1 MATMT
6 EPKKYKRSWRRGKR
20 MLAVSYSYLFLAVA
34 MGAAFYFGA
43 SHEDTSLEHQ
53 NRRLLSEERSLA
65 TDADGLAVPAP
76 APTNSSSSKSLDLMG
91 IDLFT
96 MEQRKGGAIV
106 LHIWCILIMFYG
118 IAVLCDNYFEP
129 ALEKICDHFGLE
141 EDVAGATFMAAGGSA
156 PELATSLLG
165 VFVTKSDIGI
175 GTIVGS
181 AVFNVLFVIGV
192 CAILAPNLDL
202 TWWPLARDCTYYCF
216 SILVLT
222 ICILDQKIDWYEAV
236 LLLGLY
242 VIYVL
247 IMANNQRLHKKVA
260 YHIDHHDLGNRPKIC
275 QVVAKIMDTN
285 LVEMFIYAVIIL
297 NLVVT
302 VGYPDEPI
310 PDFINLVCALIYIL
324 EFLIKNFGLGFV
336 GYWLDPMNALDG
348 VLVVLIIVE
357 LIISSGGDIGGAAR
371 SVRSARLF
379 RFFRVIRVLRMIRL
393 YKAFYTP
400 KQDAYTQ
407 TTPRLQAGTA
417 EEQFAEPVVVVGST
431 EFSSAAVEP
440 TTNTAGGAKVVPAND
455 DETPADEKKEGEGE
469 GGGEEGEDDD
479 DDDGPYDP
487 FEVPDS
493 MIEKFIWFTSMPM
506 IICMYM
512 VIPDCNRPG
521 RENWWPLSFVGCITT
536 IAILAY
542 VMVWMAT
549 LFGKVANIPD
559 PVMGLT
565 FLAAGTSIPDALS
578 SLAVARKGFGDMA
591 VSSSVGSNIFDILIG
606 LPVPWILQTGIVDPG
621 GTVDIASSGIAIM
634 IITLFIM
641 VALVVVSI
649 QAFNWRLVKKLG
661 YIYIALY
668 ILFVIESL
676 MLEYDVFL

>member
-1 MATMT
+1 
-6 EPKKYKRSWRRGKR
+6 
-20 MLAVSYSYLFLAVA
+20 
-34 MGAAFYFGA
+34 
-43 SHEDTSLEHQ
+43 
-53 NRRLLSEERSLA
+53 
-65 TDADGLAVPAP
+65 
-76 APTNSSSSKSLDLMG
+76 
-91 IDLFT
+91 
-96 MEQRKGGAIV
+96 
-106 LHIWCILIMFYG
+106 
-118 IAVLCDNYFEP
+118 
-129 ALEKICDHFGLE
+129 
-141 EDVAGATFMAAGGSA
+141 
-156 PELATSLLG
+156 
-165 VFVTKSDIGI
+165 
-175 GTIVGS
+175 
-181 AVFNVLFVIGV
+181 
-192 CAILAPNLDL
+192 
-202 TWWPLARDCTYYCF
+202 
-216 SILVLT
+216 
-222 ICILDQKIDWYEAV
+222 
-236 LLLGLY
+236 
-242 VIYVL
+242 
-247 IMANNQRLHKKVA
+247 
-260 YHIDHHDLGNRPKIC
+260 
-275 QVVAKIMDTN
+275 
-285 LVEMFIYAVIIL
+285 
-297 NLVVT
+297 
-302 VGYPDEPI
+302 
-310 PDFINLVCALIYIL
+310 
-324 EFLIKNFGLGFV
+324 
-336 GYWLDPMNALDG
+336 
-348 VLVVLIIVE
+348 
-357 LIISSGGDIGGAAR
+357 
-371 SVRSARLF
+371 
-379 RFFRVIRVLRMIRL
+379 
-393 YKAFYTP
+393 
-400 KQDAYTQ
+400 
-407 TTPRLQAGTA
+407 
-417 EEQFAEPVVVVGST
+417 VVVGST